1 MQSGLVM
8 LLPHGYDGA
17 GPEHSSCRIERFL
30 QVGILLPLVWWD
42 SLGFYIPRYAFRIP
56 GTGFRIHC
64 QRNLGAL
71 SIHQQDRTKK
81 ISQNPFLICV
91 FFFFP
96 LHLELKPV
104 NTFIQSDLRV
114 PSRTVPDSKPKW
126 AKSIPV
132 FRPKGRKNPFLWGGT
147 YIIIW
152 LIS

>member
-30 QVGILLPLVWWD
+30 QVGILSPLVRRD
-42 SLGFYIPRYAFRIP
+42 SLGFCIPRYAFRIP

-91 FFFFP
+91 FLFFP
-96 LHLELKPV
+96 PHLEVKPV
-104 NTFIQSDLRV
+104 NTFIQSDLPV